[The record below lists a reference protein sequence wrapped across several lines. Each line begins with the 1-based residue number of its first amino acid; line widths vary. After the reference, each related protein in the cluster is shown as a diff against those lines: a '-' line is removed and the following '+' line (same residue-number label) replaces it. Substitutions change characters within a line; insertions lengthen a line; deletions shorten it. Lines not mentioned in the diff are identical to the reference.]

1 MSTILAFISI
11 TLLSFG
17 IVHAQQDS
25 FGSTLTYDEAIMRA
39 RTYNPE
45 LRARTSATRA
55 SRAAVREAQ
64 TGLVPRVE
72 LNYDLQ
78 RNLIIPT
85 TPIPGNALDPNGDP
99 NVITPVK
106 FATGWT
112 STAGVLASF
121 TVFDPATYG
130 AVEEREIRSRLDGT
144 EEKITETDIVTE
156 AGLAYTDVVIAHE
169 QLKLAA
175 QDTLNAFRAYTVVR
189 DQHDVGRRTIIELN
203 TAQIELDAAATRYH
217 DAGRVLRSAEQRLLY
232 RVGTDVSGT
241 VMPQLT
247 DSLPALYQRFQSIP
261 EAPYND
267 SLSATFEKY
276 SQQAELTSAQ
286 KHYTSMGFVPTI
298 TLTGFY
304 GANYFNN
311 ILMLGNPDA
320 WYGNSYLQLS
330 VKVPLTNAF
339 ERSYTVSKLS
349 SQLEVDRALLESSMN
364 KRRYD
369 LERAK
374 ADHRFYRED
383 VQRKRSTMELTQR
396 SFEEALRQAEQGRL
410 LASELS
416 QAEFTAKQATTEYLR
431 SIYNLIQA
439 ALTIQRITRS

>member
-1 MSTILAFISI
+1 MRT
-11 TLLSFG
+11 TTTVLSVFVLG
-17 IVHAQQDS
+17 LSSVMAQQPPL
-25 FGSTLTYDEAIMRA
+25 GPTLSYDDAITRA

-45 LRARTSATRA
+45 LRERASTTRA
-55 SRAAVREAQ
+55 SRAAVSEAK
-64 TGLVPRVE
+64 TGLIPRVD

-99 NVITPVK
+99 NVITPVR

-121 TVFDPATYG
+121 TVFDPATYSV
-130 AVEEREIRSRLDGT
+130 VEEREIRSKLDET

-156 AGLAYTDVVIAHE
+156 AGLAYTDVVISRE
-169 QLKLAA
+169 QQRLAA
-175 QDTLNAFRAYTVVR
+175 EDTLNAYRAFLVVR
-189 DQHDVGRRTIIELN
+189 DQHEVGRRTIIELN
-203 TAQIELDAAATRYH
+203 VARVELDAAATRFH
-217 DAGRVLRSAEQRLLY
+217 DAGRVLRSSEQRLLY
-232 RVGTDVSGT
+232 HVGTDLSENT
-241 VMPQLT
+241 VPELT
-247 DSLPALYQRFQSIP
+247 DSLPSLFQRFQSIP

-267 SLSATFEKY
+267 SLSATFVKY
-276 SQQAELTSAQ
+276 TQQAELTSAQ
-286 KHYTSMGFVPTI
+286 KSYTSLGFIPTI
-298 TLTGFY
+298 TLTGYY

-311 ILMLGNPDA
+311 VLMLGNSDA

-330 VKVPLTNAF
+330 VRVPLTNAF

-349 SQLEVDRALLESSMN
+349 SQLDADRARLESSMN

-369 LERAK
+369 LERSR

-383 VQRKRSTMELTQR
+383 VMRKRSTMDLTQR
-396 SFEEALRQAEQGRL
+396 SFEEALHQAERGQL

-416 QAEFTAKQATTEYLR
+416 QAEFTAKQAKTEYLR

>member
-1 MSTILAFISI
+1 MSIFLFV
-11 TLLSFG
+11 LG
-17 IVHAQQDS
+17 IAVAQQDPL
-25 FGSTLTYDEAIMRA
+25 GPTLSYDQAITRA

-55 SRAAVREAQ
+55 SQAAVSEAQ

-78 RNLIIPT
+78 RNLIVPT

-99 NVITPVK
+99 NVVTPVK

-112 STAGVLASF
+112 SAAGVLASF

-130 AVEEREIRSRLDGT
+130 AVEEREIRTRLDMT
-144 EEKITETDIVTE
+144 EEKITETDIITE
-156 AGLAYTDVVIAHE
+156 VGLAYTDVVIARE
-169 QLKLAA
+169 QRMLSA
-175 QDTLNAFRAYTVVR
+175 QDTLNAYRAYLVVR
-189 DQHDVGRRTIIELN
+189 DQHAVGRRTIIELN
-203 TAQIELDAAATRYH
+203 TARIELDAAATRFH

-232 RVGTDVSGT
+232 HVGTDVSEAM
-241 VMPQLT
+241 MPQLT
-247 DSLPALYQRFQSIP
+247 DSLPALYLRFQSIP

-311 ILMLGNPDA
+311 VLMLGNTDA

-330 VKVPLTNAF
+330 VRVPLTNAF
-339 ERSYTVSKLS
+339 ERSFTVSKLN
-349 SQLEVDRALLESSMN
+349 SQLEVDKARLESSMN

-374 ADHRFYRED
+374 TDHRFYRED
-383 VQRKRSTMELTQR
+383 VQRKKSTMELTQR
-396 SFEEALRQAEQGRL
+396 SFEEALHQLEQGRL
-410 LASELS
+410 LGSELS
-416 QAEFTAKQATTEYLR
+416 QAEFTAKQAKTEYLR